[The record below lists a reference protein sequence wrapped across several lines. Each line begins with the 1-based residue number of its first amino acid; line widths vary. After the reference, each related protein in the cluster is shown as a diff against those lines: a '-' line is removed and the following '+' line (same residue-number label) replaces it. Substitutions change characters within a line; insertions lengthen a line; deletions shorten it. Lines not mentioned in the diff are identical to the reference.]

1 MTPKEKAE
9 ELVDKFYQT
18 TPNEY
23 FVNEPIGI
31 KGRYKSWEQAKQ
43 CALIAVDEILETTKV
58 KWATQRKFPNGEY
71 KFWKGVAYKKYWQE
85 VKQEIEAL

>member
-43 CALIAVDEILETTKV
+43 CALIAVDEILKENLELPDEPETV
-58 KWATQRKFPNGEY
+58 VRYLF
-71 KFWKGVAYKKYWQE
+71 WQE
-85 VKQEIEAL
+85 VKQKIENL